1 MVNYNKFFMAFS
13 ILRHITCIDLREEK
27 IQNLT
32 QISGINVGKETFLDS
47 TSLHYGKFLISKLSK
62 TQGLTIANTLRR
74 ILLYEVPAS
83 GITSVN
89 IFPAK
94 IEKTVG
100 TEVIPTYRAV
110 HGFVDHV
117 HEYSRIPGLLE
128 SVLELTMNL
137 QSIILKDT
145 SILEASSPV
154 LPTPTSSYGIT
165 DSTAGE
171 SSLSETH
178 HAKCAKLWLPLA
190 GFGEACMPSKELIN
204 SSPNSSILLE
214 ENTTIPESSS
224 PFELSA
230 SRMMRTTTTAIDTK
244 GDSPGRAGRTND
256 TTVAP
261 SIESISPSLKPL
273 ILRAKNL
280 ELPNNI
286 SIVYPEQ
293 YIATIMVPSNRESS
307 PSESYICECTIE
319 SFDPRIVGTT
329 GIDDRVS
336 FNNSKIFPVKKVN
349 YTIESLGRKPDLFNG
364 IGGGDKSATS
374 TKALFDEQIIFEV
387 WTNGAIS
394 PQKVLEYA
402 LSYSIALFSNFF
414 VDKSSS
420 SALAE
425 H

>member
-1 MVNYNKFFMAFS
+1 MAFS

-100 TEVIPTYRAV
+100 TEVIPIYTAV

-145 SILEASSPV
+145 SILEASSAA
-154 LPTPTSSYGIT
+154 LPKPTSSHGIT
-165 DSTAGE
+165 DSAASEG
-171 SSLSETH
+171 SLSETH

-190 GFGEACMPSKELIN
+190 GSAMPDRESIK

-214 ENTTIPESSS
+214 EDANIPGSSR
-224 PFELSA
+224 PYAE
-230 SRMMRTTTTAIDTK
+230 RTYGFAETRTMDTK
-244 GDSPGRAGRTND
+244 GTSHGRAGTTQDTNS
-256 TTVAP
+256 AP
-261 SIESISPSLKPL
+261 SIESISPSRKPL

-280 ELPNNI
+280 ELPKNI
-286 SIVYPEQ
+286 SIIYPEQ
-293 YIATIMVPSNRESS
+293 YIATIMVPSDRESGS
-307 PSESYICECTIE
+307 AMPSESYICECTIE

-336 FNNSKIFPVKKVN
+336 FNHSKIFPVKKVN

-414 VDKSSS
+414 FDKSSS

>member
-1 MVNYNKFFMAFS
+1 MAFS

-89 IFPAK
+89 IFRAE

-100 TEVIPTYRAV
+100 TEVSPTYRAV
-110 HGFVDHV
+110 HGFADQV

-145 SILEASSPV
+145 SILEANLSV
-154 LPTPTSSYGIT
+154 LPKPTSFYGIT
-165 DSTAGE
+165 DSTASE
-171 SSLSETH
+171 RSLSEAH

-190 GFGEACMPSKELIN
+190 GSAMPGRESIN
-204 SSPNSSILLE
+204 SFPNSSILLE
-214 ENTTIPESSS
+214 RDTTIP
-224 PFELSA
+224 
-230 SRMMRTTTTAIDTK
+230 
-244 GDSPGRAGRTND
+244 GRAEPTYGSAEDTNGTSHGGAD
-256 TTVAP
+256 TTHDTNVAP
-261 SIESISPSLKPL
+261 SIKSISPSLKPL

-280 ELPNNI
+280 ELPKNI

-293 YIATIMVPSNRESS
+293 YIATIMVPSDSPSS

-329 GIDDRVS
+329 GIDDGVS
-336 FNNSKIFPVKKVN
+336 FTHSKIFPVKKVN

-364 IGGGDKSATS
+364 IGGGDKNVTS
-374 TKALFDEQIIFEV
+374 TKALFDEQNSFEV

-414 VDKSSS
+414 FDKSSS